1 MRIVKYR
8 QTHHDGSMVKNSLPV
23 GWITEY
29 TFADLQPENSLE
41 DWLELPEDQFNE
53 LLNVTNTQEFMDQF
67 IDSERVKNIQNHL
80 VFKEELRSYVQK
92 KEQEKSDLEKEFE
105 LFKQWRNNGV

>member
-8 QTHHDGSMVKNSLPV
+8 QTHHDGSIVKNSLPI

-53 LLNVTNTQEFMDQF
+53 LLKVTNTQELMDQF
-67 IDSERVKNIQNHL
+67 IDSENQKRLEYLKIE
-80 VFKEELRSYVQK
+80 KEFIHA
-92 KEQEKSDLEKEFE
+92 QEMKIAEENKEFE
-105 LFKQWRNNGV
+105 LFKQWKRSQTEEK